1 MSNIRTL
8 IRTLNDT
15 DFSQAVTQTGQPI
28 LVDFWADWCGPCHA
42 IAPVL
47 DELAQE
53 LKGQVSFAKVNV
65 DQSPATTAQFG
76 IRSIPALFLFKDGKP
91 VAQRSGVASFKELK
105 SFITGAL

>member
-1 MSNIRTL
+1 MSN

-42 IAPVL
+42 IAPIL
-47 DELAQE
+47 DELAQD

-76 IRSIPALFLFKDGKP
+76 IR
-91 VAQRSGVASFKELK
+91 
-105 SFITGAL
+105 